1 MTPETSF
8 GYSVIDFALT
18 TLKRPLD
25 AWQRWLV
32 IHAGELLPDGRP
44 RFKEV
49 MVLVARQNGKTELL
63 RIMALWWLFVE
74 FAKVILGVSS
84 KVEYAK
90 ESWQASLELARQTP
104 RLAAEIPT
112 KGGIRTNNGEVTL
125 TTVDGCRYKI
135 AAANDDAGRSLT
147 VHRLIL
153 DELRRMFDWTAY
165 NAAIPTMNAVPDA
178 QAWMLSNQGDHRSIV
193 LRSLRKSAIMTIK
206 DGTGNQRFGL
216 FEWSAPP
223 GSDPTDV
230 VALALANPNVGRR
243 IEWDSILGTAERV
256 KEAGGEELA
265 GFQIEIMCMEVD
277 QVNPAVDPVGWADA
291 AKGGDLSALRDRI
304 AMCLDISLDGLH
316 ATLTAA
322 ARRDDGTVV
331 ADVVKA
337 WAGRDIGRL
346 IRSELPDLVARVKP
360 KVFGWF
366 PNGPAAAVA
375 PDLAKRKR
383 PRPGEAP
390 WPPRRVEL
398 IEITGDATDA
408 CMGLAELVGAR
419 QFSHGGDALL
429 DAHVLTADKLAVGER
444 WRFTRRG
451 AGHVDGAYSVAGAA
465 HLARGVI
472 PRKSIYAAD

>member
-1 MTPETSF
+1 MD
-8 GYSVIDFALT
+8 DFALT
-18 TLKRPLD
+18 TLRRPLD
-25 AWQRWLV
+25 EWQRWLI
-32 IHAGELLPDGRP
+32 IHAGELLSDGRP
-44 RFKEV
+44 RFREV

-63 RIMALWWLFVE
+63 RILTLFWLFIE
-74 FAKVILGVSS
+74 FAEIVLGVSS
-84 KVEYAK
+84 KVEYAF
-90 ESWQASLELARQTP
+90 ESWQASVELARKTP
-104 RLAAEIPT
+104 KLWKEIPS
-112 KGGIRTNNGEVTL
+112 KGGIRTNNGQVTL

-153 DELRRMFDWTAY
+153 DELRRLFDWTAY

-193 LRSLRKSAIMTIK
+193 LRSLRKSALENIK
-206 DGTGNQRFGL
+206 TGTGNHRFGL
-216 FEWSAPP
+216 FEWSSPP

-243 IEWDSILGTAERV
+243 IEWDTILGTAERV

-277 QVNPAVDPVGWADA
+277 QVNPAVNPVKWAECG
-291 AKGGDLSALRDRI
+291 KGADLSGLRDRI
-304 AMCLDISLDGLH
+304 AMCLDISLDGRH
-316 ATLTAA
+316 ATLVSA
-322 ARRDDGTVV
+322 ARADDGTVI

-337 WAGRDIGRL
+337 WSGEDIGRQ
-346 IRSELPDLVARVKP
+346 IRADLPALVARVKP

-375 PDLAKRKR
+375 PDLAKRRR

-398 IEITGDATDA
+398 VEITGDATDA
-408 CMGLAELVGAR
+408 CMGLAELVSAD
-419 QFSHGGDALL
+419 QFSHGKDPLL
-429 DAHVLTADKLAVGER
+429 DAHVLTADKLSVGER

-451 AGHVDGAYSVAGAA
+451 AGHVDGAYAVAGAA
-465 HLARGVI
+465 HLARSVI
-472 PRKSIYAAD
+472 PRKSMYASE